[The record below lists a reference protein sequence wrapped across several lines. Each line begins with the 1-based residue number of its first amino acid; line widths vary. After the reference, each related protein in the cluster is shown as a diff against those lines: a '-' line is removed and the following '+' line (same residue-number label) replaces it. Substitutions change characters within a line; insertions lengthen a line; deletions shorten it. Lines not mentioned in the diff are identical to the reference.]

1 MQMTWLWL
9 CKCQWH
15 VEKMISKCWT
25 YQILMLLLVLL
36 SDNLAVT
43 TAPVSALYTSIF
55 PLVVHGT
62 KSTVAAEP
70 CFRLFFVA
78 AHLVWYRVYL
88 ECLHELETWKE
99 ISEGLYTVPNYSR
112 RNQKIFLFDH
122 QSRLYCSRYQRQ
134 LMDVWEKHYSKRGMF
149 LFLWRW
155 AASCLSVCQ
164 GSTICWPRS
173 WDLTRRV
180 SPNSTN

>member
-78 AHLVWYRVYL
+78 AHLVWCRVFFGVPAWVRDVKRDIGGFIYCTKL
-88 ECLHELETWKE
+88 FEEKSKDFFVWSPESSILFEIPETVDGCLRETLFE
-99 ISEGLYTVPNYSR
+99 TRHVP
-112 RNQKIFLFDH
+112 L
-122 QSRLYCSRYQRQ
+122 
-134 LMDVWEKHYSKRGMF
+134 LMKMS
-149 LFLWRW
+149 
-155 AASCLSVCQ
+155 S
-164 GSTICWPRS
+164 
-173 WDLTRRV
+173 
-180 SPNSTN
+180 